1 MPKLYDHLGRPVALG
16 RLKAEEAGPT
26 VTGVR
31 QVLSGHPAQGLT
43 PGRLARLLRAA
54 EDGDPTAYLELAEE
68 MEEKDLHYRSVLAT
82 RKYQV
87 AGLDITVEA
96 ATDAAEDVRAAD
108 LIRDWLSR
116 DELRDELFDIL
127 DAVGKGY
134 SLTEIIW
141 DTSGGQWLPA
151 RLEWRDPR
159 WFQFDRTDGRT
170 PMLLS
175 ETGQPVPLSP
185 YKYIYHAHKS
195 KSGLPIRGGLAR
207 AIAWGYLFK
216 MFDVKSWVEFAE
228 VFGVPLRVGKYG
240 PGASEADKAVLLQ
253 AVRNISKDA
262 AAIIPASMTIDFVEA
277 KISGS
282 IALFEKL
289 ADWLDRQTSKAVLGQ
304 TGTTD
309 TGSRVGTADA
319 HERVRQDIEEAD
331 ARQLAATLNRD
342 LVRPVID
349 LNLGPRKLYPKIV
362 IKRIDAEDLTALAE
376 NLGKLVPL
384 GLKVGM
390 STIRDKFGLP
400 DPAPDEELLRAPGA
414 GHDAD
419 PAVPDPA
426 EPLQGRQASASR
438 RAVAATPPPAAPAQ
452 AMDAIDV
459 AVAEELDG
467 WQPLVDPLLASVR
480 SLLDDCLAQGLTL
493 REFQARL
500 SEVLDGQDAGPL
512 AEHLA
517 RMTFMARLGGEF
529 ENGEDAK

>member
-1 MPKLYDHLGRPVALG
+1 MPTLYDHLDRPVELG
-16 RLKAEEAGPT
+16 RLREEEAGPT

-43 PGRLARLLRAA
+43 PVRLARLLRAA

-87 AGLDITVEA
+87 SGLDITVEA

-159 WFQFDRTDGRT
+159 WFQFDRVDGRT

-175 ETGQPVPLSP
+175 EGGQPVPLSP
-185 YKYIYHAHKS
+185 YKYIYHVHHS

-207 AIAWGYLFK
+207 AVAWGYLFK
-216 MFDVKSWVEFAE
+216 NFDIKAWVEFAE
-228 VFGVPLRVGKYG
+228 MFGVPLRVGKYG
-240 PGASEADKAVLLQ
+240 PGASEKDKAVLLQ
-253 AVRNISKDA
+253 AVRSISRDA
-262 AAIIPASMTIDFVEA
+262 AAIIPASMTIEFIEA

-289 ADWLDRQTSKAVLGQ
+289 AEFLDRQTSKAVLGQ

-309 TGSRVGTADA
+309 VGQHVGTADA
-319 HERVRQDIEEAD
+319 HEHVRQDIEEAD
-331 ARQLAATLNRD
+331 ARQLSATLNRD
-342 LVRPVID
+342 LVRPVVD

-362 IKRIDAEDLTALAE
+362 IKRINAEDLTALAD
-376 NLGKLVPL
+376 NLKKLVPL

-390 STIRDKFGLP
+390 STVRDKFGLP
-400 DPAPDEELLRAPGA
+400 DPAPDEELLHAPGQEQIA
-414 GHDAD
+414 VD
-419 PAVPDPA
+419 PGQPDPVA
-426 EPLQGRQASASR
+426 LPQGRQAAASR
-438 RAVAATPPPAAPAQ
+438 RAVAAASPAAPAQ
-452 AMDAIDV
+452 VMDAVDV
-459 AVAEELDG
+459 AVAEELDS
-467 WQPLVDPLLASVR
+467 WQPLVDPLLVSVR
-480 SLLDDCLAQGLTL
+480 ALLDDCLAQGLTL
-493 REFQARL
+493 DEFERRL
-500 SEVLDGQDAGPL
+500 PDVLAGQDAAAL
-512 AEHLA
+512 ADHLA
-517 RMTFMARLGGEF
+517 RMGFMARLAGET
-529 ENGEDAK
+529 GAGLGK

>member
-1 MPKLYDHLGRPVALG
+1 MPTLYDHLGRPVELG
-16 RLKAEEAGPT
+16 RLKEEEAGPT
-26 VTGVR
+26 VTGIR

-43 PGRLARLLRAA
+43 PVRLARLLRAA

-68 MEEKDLHYRSVLAT
+68 MEEKDLHYRSVLPT
-82 RKYQV
+82 RKNQV

-96 ATDAAEDVRAAD
+96 ATDAAEDVKAAD

-134 SLTEIIW
+134 SLTENIW
-141 DTSGGQWLPA
+141 DTSGGAWLPA

-159 WFQFDRTDGRT
+159 WFQFDRIDGRT

-175 ETGQPVPLSP
+175 EGGQPTPLSP

-207 AIAWGYLFK
+207 AVAWAYLFK
-216 MFDVKSWVEFAE
+216 NFDIKAWVEFAE

-240 PGASEADKAVLLQ
+240 PGASEKDKQVLLQ
-253 AVRNISKDA
+253 AVRSISRDA
-262 AAIIPASMTIDFVEA
+262 AAIIPASMAIDFVEA

-282 IALFEKL
+282 VTLFEKL
-289 ADWLDRQTSKAVLGQ
+289 AGFLDKQVSKAVLGQ

-309 TGSRVGTADA
+309 VGQHVGTANA

-342 LVRPVID
+342 LVRPIID
-349 LNLGPRKLYPKIV
+349 LNFGPRKLYPKIV
-362 IKRIDAEDLTALAE
+362 IKRIDAEDLTALAD
-376 NLGKLVPL
+376 NLKKLVPL

-400 DPAPDEELLRAPGA
+400 DPSPDEELLRAPGA
-414 GHDAD
+414 GQDAD
-419 PAVPDPA
+419 PALPDPA
-426 EPLQGRQASASR
+426 EPLQGRQAAASR
-438 RAVAATPPPAAPAQ
+438 RAVAATSLPAAPAQ
-452 AMDAIDV
+452 GMDAIDV
-459 AVAEELDG
+459 AVAEELNG
-467 WQPLVDPLLASVR
+467 WQPLVDPLLASIR
-480 SLLDDCLAQGLTL
+480 ALLDDCLAQGLTL
-493 REFQARL
+493 DEFKARL
-500 SEVLDGQDAGPL
+500 PEALAGQDAGPL

-517 RMTFMARLGGEF
+517 RMAFMARLGGET
-529 ENGEDAK
+529 GAGLGR